1 MYRNIGES
9 RFPMCATVAALAM
22 LFGFF
27 ALALPARAADRAFCG
42 QQGSAAW
49 NSVKSQLVG
58 EWSITHLSG
67 YAETAG
73 MILPIPADNIPET
86 FTIALID
93 GTLTGLHPQAPS
105 PLVVEPADEPR
116 WVAESA
122 KGQPA
127 PSITPDDAAV
137 SIAGCDQLE
146 LPRVVGTSGGVVAG
160 HRLDFT
166 FRMIVFDAS
175 HMWGVMRVVTEAN
188 GKPVTAVRTVML
200 DKFS

>member
-1 MYRNIGES
+1 MCGEPHQS
-9 RFPMCATVAALAM
+9 RSSIRAKATVLAIV
-22 LFGFF
+22 FGLF
-27 ALALPARAADRAFCG
+27 ALALPARAADHAFCG
-42 QQGSAAW
+42 QQGPAAW
-49 NSVKSQLVG
+49 NNVKNQLVG

-73 MILPIPADNIPET
+73 MILPIPADNVAET

-105 PLVVEPADEPR
+105 PLVFEPAGEPR
-116 WVAESA
+116 WVAETDR
-122 KGQPA
+122 GQPA

-137 SIAGCDQLE
+137 SISGCDQME

-160 HRLDFT
+160 HKLEFT

-175 HMWGVMRVVTEAN
+175 RMWGVMRVVTAAN

-200 DKFS
+200 EKVS